1 MTPLFSLKRSEKFA
15 QNVFSFFSK
24 IQSTIHYFFIF
35 VKRCNKLIYVLSI
48 NIKKKI
54 MKTKILFVCVVM
66 AGIFLVSCKSGEK
79 NNVLTAAEEAE
90 GWKLLFDG
98 KTLNGWRDY
107 NGDSLTAPWTVE
119 DGTIRALGGGSDAS
133 GYIVTDEI
141 YENFELVWDWKIAEG
156 GNSGVLYHVV
166 EHPKFNVPYITGP
179 EYQLI
184 DEENFPE
191 PLEEWQKTAADY
203 AMYVPDPSKKKLKPA
218 GEWNTSKIVFDNGH
232 VEYWLNGEKVLE
244 FEAWTDEWFERK
256 NSGKWKDAPEYGLA
270 HKGVIC
276 LQDHGSAAWFRNLK
290 IKELPR
296 KTKEVTLFNGV
307 DLHGWEVYG
316 TEKWYVQDGVL
327 VCESGPE
334 KKYGYLATREYY
346 DDFDLTLEFK
356 QESNGNSG
364 VFFRSFIEPGEII
377 NGWQV
382 EVAPKGH
389 DTGGIYESYGRG
401 WLVQIPDEKENIL
414 KEGEWNTLRIRVQ
427 GDNVKTWLN
436 GEEMVDLSDEKIG
449 KAQGRIALQI
459 HDGGGIKVLWK
470 NFQLKT
476 L

>member
-232 VEYWLNGEKVLE
+232 VEYWLNGEKVFE

-389 DTGGIYESYGRG
+389 GTGGIYESYGRG
-401 WLVQIPDEKENIL
+401 WLAQIPEEKEDVL

-436 GEEMVDLSDEKIG
+436 GEEMIDLSDEKIG
-449 KAQGRIALQI
+449 KGQGRIALQI

>member
-459 HDGGGIKVLWK
+459 HDGGGIKVFWK